1 MTVSVEDIDK
11 LEQKEM
17 IEKRLL
23 PKNTWYDWLSNYIP
37 ELIKTV
43 GGVEGKIMSLFNS
56 NTTKNYRKP
65 TRVKN
70 VYGSGKKPKET
81 KTL

>member
-1 MTVSVEDIDK
+1 MSVEDIDN

-17 IEKRLL
+17 IKKRLL
-23 PKNTWYDWLSNYIP
+23 PKNTWCDWLSNYIP

-43 GGVEGKIMSLFNS
+43 GGAEGKIMSLFKS
-56 NTTKNYRKP
+56 NTIKNYRKP

-70 VYGSGKKPKET
+70 VYGSGKKTKET